1 MSIVKYQIDVAV
13 CQNKKRRHVCINE
26 NVSMTKVRF
35 KHIRTLT
42 NEIDYSR
49 KKKE

>member
-1 MSIVKYQIDVAV
+1 MSIVKYQIDVTV
-13 CQNKKRRHVCINE
+13 CHNKERSHVCINE
-26 NVSMTKVRF
+26 NVSITKVRF
-35 KHIRTLT
+35 KHLRTLT